1 MLMKAQTVAA
11 GVLLAAGVASAA
23 PPSITPLER
32 QRLIAHLEMSE
43 SWLVDE
49 VSGLSS
55 GQLQFRPAPGVWTIM
70 EVLDH
75 LVVSEA
81 VYWQDL
87 QNAMKAEPSSRPRL
101 GTDANI
107 LWYGIDRTNRQKAV
121 PAEEPKGQV
130 RDLRTALDAFR
141 KQRAVLLQ
149 YAKTTTDDLR
159 GHIVEREGCDAY
171 QWLLLISTHGQ
182 RHILQIRE
190 IKADPHFPKK

>member
-1 MLMKAQTVAA
+1 MKAMVVSAA
-11 GVLLAAGVASAA
+11 VLLAVGAASAA
-23 PPSITPLER
+23 PPPITPMER
-32 QRLIAHLEMSE
+32 QRLVAHLEMSE
-43 SWLVDE
+43 SWLVEE

-55 GQLQFRPAPGVWTIM
+55 GQLQFRRAPGVWTIM

-81 VYWQDL
+81 IYWQDL
-87 QNAMKAEPSSRPRL
+87 QAAMKAKPSSQPRV
-101 GTDANI
+101 GTDADI

-130 RDLRTALDAFR
+130 RDLRAGLNAFR
-141 KQRAVLLQ
+141 KQRAVILD
-149 YAKTTTDDLR
+149 YAKTTNDDLR

-190 IKADPHFPKK
+190 IESDPNFPKK